1 MANDKMRTGPRGSS
15 DQASLK
21 GPITVQLRNAVGAAV
36 DIDENTAAAA
46 AVGWFGLS
54 DIGYQVT
61 RVRVV
66 ATETYLAEGEDILVG
81 VYQKDG
87 TTAVDADAFVKVG
100 KKVPNSTAIGTEVE
114 LTMDGDGAFLDPT
127 VAGNE
132 NFLIGGSTGYRVMAT
147 RGGTDSGNNGRF
159 IVFVD
164 LVPVTGDSF
173 SD

>member
-1 MANDKMRTGPRGSS
+1 MANDSMRGGPRGSS
-15 DQASLK
+15 DQAALK
-21 GPITVQLRNAVGAAV
+21 GPITVQLKNAVGAAV
-36 DIDENTAAAA
+36 DIDENTTDAA

-66 ATETYLAEGEDILVG
+66 ATETYAAEGEDILVG

-87 TTAVDADAFVKVG
+87 STAVDADAFVAAG
-100 KKVPNSTAIGTEVE
+100 NKVPNGTTIGSEVE
-114 LTMDGDGAFLDPT
+114 LTMDGAGAFLDPT

-147 RGGTDSGNNGRF
+147 RGGTDSGGNGRF

-164 LVPVTGDSF
+164 LVPVSGNSY
-173 SD
+173 SG